1 MANYIRLPNGSYYE
15 AKEGQSPSD
24 AFRDAYKFY
33 PEAFGGEAV
42 EAKKKRPGFFESVGQ
57 GAEQLFSSQRTGL
70 ASLTGGNEAAEAG
83 IERQKAITKS
93 YGEQPGFAEVTKAYE
108 EKGLPS
114 AIGEYIRQIPNALAQ
129 QAPQIAEAAAAARA
143 AGIATKSPYGALAGA
158 FGPSFAQQYGGFL
171 EAQAQEQQAKG
182 EPVDVN
188 RLKAAAFAVP
198 AAGLDVVTMLIPMG
212 RSIAKAIFGPNIE
225 KLLTR
230 GATAEAEKLAAAKLA
245 DEGFLKTLGKGT
257 AKGVAFQV
265 PGEVTQQFLQRAQ
278 AGQSLFDEEA
288 LADYGQTAFEVSKL
302 GILGGAGRYADRSA
316 ARTQIKAADTE
327 KTKQE
332 KAVAR
337 LQATQEAEALATAE
351 EIKKNSPQYA
361 LEVDS
366 RLEAVKTQIKV

>member
-1 MANYIRLPNGSYYE
+1 
-15 AKEGQSPSD
+15 
-24 AFRDAYKFY
+24 
-33 PEAFGGEAV
+33 
-42 EAKKKRPGFFESVGQ
+42 
-57 GAEQLFSSQRTGL
+57 
-70 ASLTGGNEAAEAG
+70 
-83 IERQKAITKS
+83 
-93 YGEQPGFAEVTKAYE
+93 
-108 EKGLPS
+108 
-114 AIGEYIRQIPNALAQ
+114 
-129 QAPQIAEAAAAARA
+129 
-143 AGIATKSPYGALAGA
+143 
-158 FGPSFAQQYGGFL
+158 
-171 EAQAQEQQAKG
+171 
-182 EPVDVN
+182 
-188 RLKAAAFAVP
+188 
-198 AAGLDVVTMLIPMG
+198 MLIPMG

-230 GATAEAEKLAAAKLA
+230 GATAEAEKLAATKLA
-245 DEGFLKTLGKGT
+245 NEGFLKTLGKGT

-288 LADYGQTAFEVSKL
+288 FADYGQTAFEVSKL

-332 KAVAR
+332 KAAAR

-366 RLEAVKTQIKV
+366 RLEAVKAQIKELEAASNVTVAEGDIAAETAKKEAQKAKKDLRNSDETKALIKEWNTLKPRILEAREERRISGMTPEEFALEDAETNAGSEKSRRDCVWCIES